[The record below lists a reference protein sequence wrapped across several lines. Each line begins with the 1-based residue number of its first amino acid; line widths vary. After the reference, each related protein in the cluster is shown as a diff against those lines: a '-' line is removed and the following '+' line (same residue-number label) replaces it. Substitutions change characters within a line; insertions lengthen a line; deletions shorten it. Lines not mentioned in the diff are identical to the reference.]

1 MMNPPLI
8 MELAM
13 PVSLT
18 SRDTLLAEPAVCGS
32 GCEAAIP
39 AQDASQRR
47 VMAATPTLS
56 RKRER
61 GQTNRFASFTL
72 MEVA

>member
-1 MMNPPLI
+1 MMNPPLII

-18 SRDTLLAEPAVCGS
+18 
-32 GCEAAIP
+32 
-39 AQDASQRR
+39 
-47 VMAATPTLS
+47 PTLS
-56 RKRER
+56 CLRVLLGLQPLTTTAYLLRVQRER